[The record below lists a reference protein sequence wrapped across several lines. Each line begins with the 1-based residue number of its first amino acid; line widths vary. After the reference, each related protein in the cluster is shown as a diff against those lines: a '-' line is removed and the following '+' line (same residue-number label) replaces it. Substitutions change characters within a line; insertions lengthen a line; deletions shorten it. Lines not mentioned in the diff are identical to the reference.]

1 MSNRFFRACFVVAC
15 LLALSAGVHAQQTT
29 ERYIPI
35 GKSPGVADKET
46 VIGEITAVDYETH
59 SMEVRDS
66 VGVKTVRMIESTR
79 YFLDR
84 TKYKRSN
91 QSATMQDCRVGSKV
105 EVKLRSDDM
114 VDWVKIESE

>member
-1 MSNRFFRACFVVAC
+1 MSNRFFRDCFFLTC
-15 LLALSAGVHAQQTT
+15 LLVLSGSVQAQQTT

-35 GKSPGVADKET
+35 GESPGVSDKDT
-46 VIGEITAVDYETH
+46 VIGEITGVDYETH

-91 QSATMQDCRVGSKV
+91 QSATIQDCRVGSKV

-114 VDWVKIESE
+114 VDWVKIESD